1 MRGVTTRLF
10 AFLALLLV
18 CGSASADPVSGL
30 ISVIGTALAGTGAL
44 ASWAMLAVSVVSS
57 LSKASQAR
65 KQARQAAARKAAEDA
80 ANLRD
85 RTTTIV
91 SAESPW
97 TTIYG
102 APAPVGGSIVA
113 VLDSGAQAQFKH
125 VVIVFAAHECEA
137 IDEIFIEGTS
147 VGRPNATGW
156 TDGAE
161 FQLPPLFK
169 GWPSEGPAVNVQFHT
184 SPGGVDTA
192 DVFMRDSLKAT
203 FPDLDLWT
211 DAHRL
216 SGYTYAVVTLNML
229 FERFQGGLPAITARI
244 RGKKVYDPRNGQTRY
259 SRNPALCLADFIRS
273 EAGYLAA
280 ADQIDEAALIG
291 AASACDDQVYTG
303 VDAENYGNS
312 NVRYTCDGAFRSDQD
327 RESTRQQLEESM
339 AGFSLETGG
348 VWRIQAGAWSTAVLN
363 LTDVDM
369 LSPTAVV
376 QTANVGAD
384 RINGVRGTYVN
395 AARNGVNEDFK
406 PYQNTVFRAQ
416 DEKDKFRD
424 MALAFTGSHVR
435 CHQLARVA
443 VEQSRGGLVLRIH
456 PKMLAWH
463 LQPGDRI
470 VLSSALYGFTNK
482 TFRVQDWSY
491 QRNAPLSLQVIEDVP
506 AYYDLADEVLSDAAP
521 NTNLPSPFIAPQTP
535 MDLMVK
541 SGPELMVQQGSSTV
555 VRARVSWAP
564 WADDAAARTGA
575 IRVQWRLMQTG
586 EGWQSIDLPGD
597 AVETFL
603 LGLSVGG
610 VYQVRAR
617 FATPYAVSSW
627 VMVEH
632 VVTGKTQPPGSV
644 SGLQLGVENDGVHAR
659 WAEPAGLDLLDW
671 NLTELRIG
679 TDWATAA
686 EVWSGKAVQANLG
699 WLQAGVVK
707 LWASHG
713 DTTGRWSTPVS
724 TAIEILSPAQ
734 PVLTGQAF
742 RDQVELQWPA
752 SGTTQPL
759 RGYEVRVGSVYAEA
773 RVLSLVDALGYKYTQ
788 TVPGTYLYWVCAVDL
803 AGNRSAP
810 GFKELITLPG
820 IDEALEELQEG
831 LQETVDQLKQSDSA
845 NAAAIAQ
852 EAQNRA
858 AALVAE
864 GQARV
869 QAVQAEAQ
877 NRFTALQAEAQTR
890 TQQIAGLTDAMSD
903 EAAARAAADTAEVQ
917 ARIAAVAREVTD
929 RTTAVQAEATLR
941 ANAITA
947 EQNAR
952 AAALIAEAAARGTA
966 ISNEATVRQQADSA
980 LSSQFTTLT
989 ASLSTT
995 AAALQT
1001 EQSARVSGD
1010 AAEAGARQQ
1019 LATQLQNADAAL
1031 AASLASEAVARSTA
1045 DSAEARSRES
1055 LSVSLTGLPDVGA
1068 SLDYVQGPSLLLDF
1082 AASSY
1087 RVWQPATMTSVGGL
1101 LAEER
1106 QARLTADAAE
1116 VTARET
1122 LQAQLTGGYD
1132 GTDLSQVTSGLI
1144 FQESTARARQDE
1156 ALAQQITL
1164 ISAGVGE
1171 QFDYAKI
1178 WYFDTGV
1185 EAWGGNGAPVATA
1198 GWLRPANASDPWV
1211 ISPTGLAS
1219 AGATFSQVRIRIRKV
1234 GAPVWAG
1241 QIFWRAAAD
1250 TGFTGGRAAT
1260 LTEPTYDAAG
1270 IGMVN
1275 VSPGWDVTVDQIR
1288 IDLSVAQSATDYFEI
1303 DWVAIG
1309 RPSPGASNAALQAEA
1324 TARASADAA
1333 QVTARETLAA
1343 QLRGNY
1349 AGNDVGA
1356 LSSGLLAAERDARVS
1371 ADAAEVTARQQL
1383 AATVTGN
1390 KTAADAAM
1398 LTEQTVRAN
1407 ADAAEVSARQ
1417 ALGASLS
1424 TSLSTVSAN
1433 LTAEQTARANA
1444 DTAEVSAR
1452 EALATQMRGSYAGT
1466 DVNALSAG
1474 LVFSER
1480 QARISADT
1488 AEVTARQ
1495 ALSTT
1500 VVNNK
1505 TQTDAAIVA
1514 EQSARSDG
1522 DSANANAIS
1531 ALSTSLSTTLTSTTA
1546 ALQTE
1551 VNARVRADAAEI
1563 TQRQGLSAAL
1573 TGMPDI
1579 SGTLATV
1586 IGASMEANFLED
1598 SYGLWQSP
1606 TGAILTSGLIYEE
1619 RQARIT
1625 DDQAEVTAR
1634 QVLATSVS
1642 TGLSTVTAGLTAEQS
1657 ARSNADS
1664 AEVVARET
1672 LATQIRGA
1680 YAGGDLNAVTGGL
1693 IYSERQARVAA
1704 DNAEVVARQALAAS
1718 MSTGLSTSN
1727 AGLLSEQTARVAA
1740 DAAQAGSISALSTI
1754 VSNNQT
1760 AGMAALTSEADA
1772 RARADAAEVSQ
1783 RQALSAVLTGAEEIA
1798 GRLVDVEG
1806 PSLRLKFA
1814 QPSGAELGAWQ
1825 PLSLGGLASGLVY
1838 DERSARITADN
1849 ANAAAIT
1856 SVSTRLSTAET
1867 GIVAGAAATSVLST
1881 SVSSINGTIS
1891 AQATQ
1896 IGQLSTSAGANTAAI
1911 TNTASALATLDGKVK
1926 SSWRLNADANGKVSG
1941 LILDNDGTTSNMV
1954 VQVDKFAIAAAGP
1967 NGATKFPFVVGTVN
1981 GTASVGIDGNMY
1993 VDGSIKTRALETEA
2007 ITADKIRAGSVTG
2020 DKIAANAITADKLQ
2034 VNSLAAISSEMG
2046 DLKVGRI
2053 RSGGFTGYAWPP
2065 AGQGGLYIGPEGL
2078 LMGNERERNVG
2089 GTRGFFQIEAET
2101 GNLYMNG
2108 MSIQNGKLRVE
2119 QLDVIGTMQIQG
2131 EAVTVPR
2138 FSEQRGLAWMGA
2150 PFSVWLPIYG
2160 FNSGGGSVVVT
2171 VSFDADQ
2178 PVIVAIY
2185 RGAGFSEPVW
2195 SMLVRGSAVS
2205 SFPSPS
2211 GAMDYAV
2218 VFRATDLSQGPQP
2231 IRDRSCTFLACKR

>member
-18 CGSASADPVSGL
+18 CGSASADPVSGFFSL
-30 ISVIGTALAGTGAL
+30 ISAALSGVTVGGVALGTV
-44 ASWAMLAVSVVSS
+44 ASWAAVAVSVVSG

-113 VLDSGAQAQFKH
+113 VLDSGGQAQFKH

-161 FQLPPLFK
+161 FQLPPPFK
-169 GWPSEGPAVNVQFHT
+169 GLPSEGPAVNVQFHT

-470 VLSSALYGFTNK
+470 VLSSALYGFNNK

-541 SGPELMVQQGSSTV
+541 SGPELMVQQGGSTV

-699 WLQAGVVK
+699 WLQTGVVK

-773 RVLSLVDALGYKYTQ
+773 RVLNLVDALGYKYTQ

-864 GQARV
+864 GQARG

-877 NRFTALQAEAQTR
+877 NRTR
-890 TQQIAGLTDAMSD
+890 QVAGLTEAIAD
-903 EAAARAAADTAEVQ
+903 EAADRAAADAAEVQ
-917 ARIAAVAREVTD
+917 ARVAAVAREASD
-929 RTTAVQAEATLR
+929 RLAAVQAEANLR
-941 ANAITA
+941 ADAIAA

-966 ISNEATVRQQADSA
+966 ISNEASMRQQADGA
-980 LSSQFTTLT
+980 LASQLTTLT

-995 AAALQT
+995 TAALQT
-1001 EQSARVSGD
+1001 EQSTRANGD
-1010 AAEAGARQQ
+1010 EAEATARQQ
-1019 LATQLQNADAAL
+1019 LATRLQLAESTL
-1031 AASLASEAVARSTA
+1031 AASIASEAIARSTA
-1045 DSAEARSRES
+1045 NAAEARSRES
-1055 LSVSLTGLPDVGA
+1055 LSAALTGQANVGA
-1068 SLDYVQGPSLLLDF
+1068 TLADVQGPSMRLDL
-1082 AASSY
+1082 AAS
-1087 RVWQPATMTSVGGL
+1087 RLAVWQPLTITNVSGVLG
-1101 LAEER
+1101 EER
-1106 QARLTADAAE
+1106 QARIAADAAE

-1122 LQAQLTGGYD
+1122 MRAQLTGGYE
-1132 GTDLSQVTSGLI
+1132 GSDLSKVVSGLLH
-1144 FQESTARARQDE
+1144 QERSARASQDE
-1156 ALAQQITL
+1156 ALAQQMTL

-1171 QFDYAKI
+1171 QFDYTRI
-1178 WYFDTGV
+1178 WYFDADAEG
-1185 EAWGGNGAPVATA
+1185 WNGNGAPDAVA
-1198 GWLRPANASDPWV
+1198 GWLRPANRVGDPYV
-1211 ISPTGLAS
+1211 TSPTGLAS
-1219 AGATFSQVRIRIRKV
+1219 AGAIFSQMRLRIRKV
-1234 GAPVWAG
+1234 GAPAWAG
-1241 QIFWRAAAD
+1241 QIFWRTQADSGFEEGRSAAMV
-1250 TGFTGGRAAT
+1250 
-1260 LTEPTYDAAG
+1260 EPTYDSAG

-1275 VSPGWDVTVDQIR
+1275 VNPGWSGSIDQIR
-1288 IDLSVAQSATDYFEI
+1288 IDLSAAQSASDYFEI

-1324 TARASADAA
+1324 MARASADAA
-1333 QVTARETLAA
+1333 QVTERETLAA
-1343 QLRGNY
+1343 QLRGTY
-1349 AGNDVGA
+1349 VGGS
-1356 LSSGLLAAERDARVS
+1356 LEQLTSGLLAAERDTRVAADMAEAKLREQLSATVVGNKANIDAALESERTARAG
-1371 ADAAEVTARQQL
+1371 ADAAEAR
-1383 AATVTGN
+1383 
-1390 KTAADAAM
+1390 
-1398 LTEQTVRAN
+1398 
-1407 ADAAEVSARQ
+1407 ARES
-1417 ALGASLS
+1417 LGASLS
-1424 TSLSTVSAN
+1424 TGLSTVSAN
-1433 LTAEQTARANA
+1433 LVAEKAARADA
-1444 DTAEVSAR
+1444 DAAEVVAR
-1452 EALATQMRGSYAGT
+1452 ESLAAQLRGGYAGS
-1466 DVNALSAG
+1466 DIDAVSGG
-1474 LVFSER
+1474 LIASER
-1480 QARISADT
+1480 QARITADQ
-1488 AEVTARQ
+1488 AEATQRQ
-1495 ALSTT
+1495 VLETT
-1500 VVNNK
+1500 VADNK
-1505 TQTDAAIVA
+1505 ARADAQIVT
-1514 EQSARSDG
+1514 EQAARSDG
-1522 DSANANAIS
+1522 DAANARTIS
-1531 ALSTSLSTTLTSTTA
+1531 ALSTSMSAGLVDSAA

-1551 VNARVRADAAEI
+1551 IDARSTADLAEV
-1563 TQRQGLSAAL
+1563 TQRQGLSVAL
-1573 TGMPDI
+1573 TGRTDA
-1579 SGTLATV
+1579 SGTLVTV
-1586 IGASMEANFLED
+1586 VGPSVRLDFVGTSLRAWDPL
-1598 SYGLWQSP
+1598 
-1606 TGAILTSGLIYEE
+1606 TGATLTSGLLYEE
-1619 RQARIT
+1619 RQARI
-1625 DDQAEVTAR
+1625 D
-1634 QVLATSVS
+1634 
-1642 TGLSTVTAGLTAEQS
+1642 
-1657 ARSNADS
+1657 ADS
-1664 AEVVARET
+1664 AEV
-1672 LATQIRGA
+1672 AT
-1680 YAGGDLNAVTGGL
+1680 
-1693 IYSERQARVAA
+1693 RQL
-1704 DNAEVVARQALAAS
+1704 LAAS
-1718 MSTGLSTSN
+1718 LSSGLSTTN
-1727 AGLLSEQTARVAA
+1727 AGLLNEQRARIDADTAQV
-1740 DAAQAGSISALSTI
+1740 QSLGALSTM
-1754 VSNNQT
+1754 VANNQI
-1760 AGMAALTSEADA
+1760 ASSAALTSEASA
-1772 RARADAAEVSQ
+1772 RARADSAEAAQ
-1783 RQALSAVLTGAEEIA
+1783 RQVLSAALTGSSDLAASLSE
-1798 GRLVDVEG
+1798 VKG
-1806 PSLRLKFA
+1806 PSMRLAFAATPVVGLRV
-1814 QPSGAELGAWQ
+1814 WQ
-1825 PLSLGGLASGLVY
+1825 PLSLGGLANGLIY
-1838 DERSARITADN
+1838 EERTARITADE
-1849 ANAAAIT
+1849 ASASVIT
-1856 SVSTRLSTAET
+1856 GVSTRLSATET
-1867 GIVAGAAATSVLST
+1867 KVQSSASVLSVLST
-1881 SVSSINGTIS
+1881 SVDAIGGKLT

-1896 IGQLSTSAGANTAAI
+1896 IGQLSTSVGQSAVAI
-1911 TNTASALATLDGKVK
+1911 TNTATALAELDGKVK
-1926 SSWRLNADANGKVSG
+1926 GSWRLNVDANGKVSG
-1941 LILDNDGTTSNMV
+1941 LILDNNGSTSSMV
-1954 VQVDKFAIAAAGP
+1954 VQVDKFAIAQDGP
-1967 NGATKFPFVVGTVN
+1967 GGETRFPFVVGDIGGESSIGVN
-1981 GTASVGIDGNMY
+1981 GNMFI
-1993 VDGSIKTRALETEA
+1993 DGSIKAR
-2007 ITADKIRAGSVTG
+2007 
-2020 DKIAANAITADKLQ
+2020 
-2034 VNSLAAISSEMG
+2034 SL
-2046 DLKVGRI
+2046 D
-2053 RSGGFTGYAWPP
+2053 
-2065 AGQGGLYIGPEGL
+2065 
-2078 LMGNERERNVG
+2078 
-2089 GTRGFFQIEAET
+2089 
-2101 GNLYMNG
+2101 
-2108 MSIQNGKLRVE
+2108 VE
-2119 QLDVIGTMQIQG
+2119 QLTATISRLNYISSGRITINGDMSGNDWGYIRSPGKWRDDKKGWVLAQHPNGSMFVDFNVDKCGLVMHYDQASQAARFRLWGPKFNLDNDGLKIGEAVIGTLSIAEG
-2131 EAVTVPR
+2131 AVTVPTGR
-2138 FSEQRGLAWMGA
+2138 SDTGA
-2150 PFSVWLPIYG
+2150 TVGITHKVPNINGASILTYITASTFIPPYA
-2160 FNSGGGSVVVT
+2160 GGGLGGSMTIFVDGVAHWVGVGVPGSTVTGVVVK
-2171 VSFDADQ
+2171 D
-2178 PVIVAIY
+2178 
-2185 RGAGFSEPVW
+2185 
-2195 SMLVRGSAVS
+2195 LVPGDHSIAAVGTFGGSSTSIFA
-2205 SFPSPS
+2205 
-2211 GAMDYAV
+2211 
-2218 VFRATDLSQGPQP
+2218 LSCQ
-2231 IRDRSCTFLACKR
+2231 R